1 MQTTTLDI
9 FVNILQ
15 RLQEAKA
22 EVGVNTT
29 MEMDEYIEEDDEGNE
44 VIVHEAGPCEVF
56 FTVETK
62 IAVDGM
68 QNVVVDDEVIEDV
81 EDALFEAHASVGTD
95 IKKFCLLINE

>member
-1 MQTTTLDI
+1 
-9 FVNILQ
+9 
-15 RLQEAKA
+15 
-22 EVGVNTT
+22 
-29 MEMDEYIEEDDEGNE
+29 MEMDEYIEEDDEGNG

-56 FTVETK
+56 FTLLAK

-81 EDALFEAHASVGTD
+81 EDALFETHASLDTD